1 MKKIFMTSKE
11 VEKEE
16 VDNFYKNAENNF
28 MYRFL
33 HCGTP
38 IMGFYFKTLREIQKT
53 AAKQGKEQNEFILEL
68 LRNIK

>member
-1 MKKIFMTSKE
+1 MNKIFMTSKE

-16 VDNFYKNAENNF
+16 VDKFYKNAENNF
-28 MYRFL
+28 MHQFL

-38 IMGFYFKTLREIQKT
+38 IMGFYFETLREIQKT

-68 LRNIK
+68 LRGVK